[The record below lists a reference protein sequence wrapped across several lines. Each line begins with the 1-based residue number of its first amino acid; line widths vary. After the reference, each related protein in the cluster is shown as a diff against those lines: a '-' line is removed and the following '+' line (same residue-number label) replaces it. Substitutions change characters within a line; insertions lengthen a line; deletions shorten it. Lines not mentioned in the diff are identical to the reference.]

1 MKKYQGLT
9 EEEVTASRQKH
20 GTNRLKGGERKS
32 FGRRLLSNFSDPI
45 VRVLLAALAINIL
58 FTLKNMNLFE
68 CAGIV
73 AAIVISTLV
82 STASEYGSE
91 NAFDK
96 LLAKSDQHKS
106 RVWRRGELC
115 EIPID
120 DLVVGDIVLL
130 GAGESV
136 PADGILLEGELS
148 VDQSALNGESREAKK
163 RTGNRT
169 TPRTPDSENR
179 LFRGSLVTHG
189 NAVMEIT
196 EVGEKSFLGGVAAGL
211 TVDTRESPLKLRL
224 ASLAKVISRI
234 GYVLAALVAFSYL
247 FGKIVVDNHFDKL
260 LIAATFS
267 DLKGLLS
274 LAIRALTLAIT
285 VVVVAVP
292 EGLPMMI
299 CVVLSS
305 NMKKMLSDQI
315 LVKKL
320 VGIETAGSLNL
331 LFCDKTGT
339 ITTGVQSVEGVVL
352 GNGQFITDPRRLSR
366 EAIYPLLVANAIY
379 NTDCSVISRKAVG
392 SNATDRAIVDYF
404 CADSPPLGAIYGG
417 VPFNSRYKY
426 SAAALPDGRVLIKG
440 APELLVPKIRYALD
454 GEGRRVAFSS
464 EAVMAEYKRLT
475 ARSSRLLAVV
485 LTDRMP
491 SAVGFSE
498 LTFVALLSIKDQIRE
513 SARRSVETLHEA
525 GIGVV
530 MVTGDSPDTA
540 RAIAAEAGILTDP
553 KKQVVVTSGELSAM
567 SDKEVAALLP
577 RLAVVARALPQDK
590 TRLVRIAQGEE
601 LVVGMT
607 GDGVNDAPALKLSD
621 VGFAMGSGTDIA
633 KEAGDIVILDNDISA
648 IVKAVLYGRTIFK
661 SIRKFIVFQLTM
673 NLCAVGVTLIGPL
686 FGIES
691 PITIIQMLWVNI
703 IMDTLGGLA
712 FAGEA
717 ATADTMT
724 EPPKKRN
731 ESLLSAEMLGKILWN
746 GLMTILVCIGFM
758 AFSPFR
764 ERLGFAENP
773 LPYYSAFF
781 SLFIFLGIM
790 NFFNARTE
798 RINLLANL
806 GKNRSFIF
814 ITLLITV
821 VQLLMVYFGG
831 TLFRTAPLAPR
842 LLLGVAALSF
852 VVVPLDTIRR
862 VIMRLGVAEKKKK
875 AKVQSASPLSEARA

>member
-9 EEEVTASRQKH
+9 EEAAAASRREH
-20 GTNRLKGGERKS
+20 GTNRLEGREKKS
-32 FGRRLLSNFSDPI
+32 FLKRLLSNFSDPI

-58 FTLKNMNLFE
+58 FTLKNMNLLE
-68 CAGIV
+68 CVGIV
-73 AAIVISTLV
+73 IAIALSTLV
-82 STASEYGSE
+82 STISEYGSE
-91 NAFDK
+91 NAFEK
-96 LLAKSDQHKS
+96 LLEKSDKHVA
-106 RVWRRGELC
+106 RVYRDGELK
-115 EIPID
+115 ELPID
-120 DLVVGDIVLL
+120 DLAVGDIVLL
-130 GAGESV
+130 GAGEGV
-136 PADGILLEGELS
+136 PADGILLEGDLS

-163 RTGNRT
+163 RPGNRT
-169 TPRTPDSENR
+169 TPRTPDAGNR

-189 NAVMEIT
+189 SAVMEVT
-196 EVGEKSFLGGVAAGL
+196 EVGAKSFLGGVAAGL
-211 TVDTRESPLKLRL
+211 TADTRESPLKLRL
-224 ASLAKVISRI
+224 SALAKVISRI
-234 GYVLAALVAFSYL
+234 GYLLAALVAFSYL
-247 FGKIVVDNHFDKL
+247 FGKIVVDNNFDKA
-260 LIAATFS
+260 LILSSFS

-274 LAIRALTLAIT
+274 LSIRALTLAIT

-305 NMKKMLSDQI
+305 NMKKMLNDQI

-352 GNGQFITDPRRLSR
+352 GNGKWISDPRRLSR
-366 EAIYPLLVANAIY
+366 EAVYPLLVSNAVY
-379 NTDCSVISRKAVG
+379 NTDCSVISKKAVG

-404 CADSPPLGAIYGG
+404 CADTPPLGAIYGG
-417 VPFNSRYKY
+417 IPFSSRYKY

-440 APELLVPKIRYALD
+440 APEILLPQVRHALD
-454 GEGRRVAFSS
+454 EEGRKAAFSRDR
-464 EAVMAEYKRLT
+464 VMAEYKRLT

-485 LTDRMP
+485 LSDRMP
-491 SAVGFSE
+491 SALGFSE
-498 LTFVALLSIKDQIRE
+498 MTFVALIAIKDRLRE
-513 SARRSVETLHEA
+513 SARRSVETLQEA

-540 RAIAAEAGILTDP
+540 RAIALEAGILHAEKDA
-553 KKQVVVTSGELSAM
+553 VVTSGELAGM
-567 SDKEVAALLP
+567 SDAEVAALLP

-590 TRLVRIAQGEE
+590 TRLVRVAQEQE

-686 FGIES
+686 FGMET

-746 GLMTILVCIGFM
+746 GLMTILISIGFM
-758 AFSPFR
+758 AFAPFK
-764 ERLGFAENP
+764 EILGFSENP
-773 LPYYSAFF
+773 LCYYSAFF
-781 SLFIFLGIM
+781 SLFIFLGVM

-806 GKNRSFIF
+806 SKNKSFIL
-814 ITLLITV
+814 ITLLITT

-831 TLFRTAPLAPR
+831 TLFRTAPLSPR
-842 LLLGVAALSF
+842 ILAGVAALSF
-852 VVVPLDTIRR
+852 VVIPLDTIRR
-862 VIMRLGVAEKKKK
+862 VIMRLGMAEKKTK
-875 AKVQSASPLSEARA
+875 ASPEKDIVREQKGV